1 MGGKKSLSTAKPSA
15 GKPTHRFSWLLGLA
29 AALFLV
35 TRVYILFVLEPQIT
49 DVENTYFAYAIRAYD
64 AHLAPYTD
72 ELPVEYPPLAWW
84 LVYAPRT
91 MDPQHIVETSQLQ
104 PALRA
109 YSQIFRG
116 LMFLCDLGSAALLL
130 AIVNRRRP
138 GLLGWAAIT
147 YTVTTAILCH
157 LLYDRLDTALLL
169 FLMGW
174 AFCWLRSLEVGD
186 RAAYWS
192 AAGYTVL
199 GLGIGFKLIPVICVP
214 FLLLAD
220 WRGPQRIARV
230 SVGLAA
236 MAVMVGV
243 PFLIQYTISGP
254 GVFALLKY
262 HGERRIQIESL
273 YSTFM
278 MIGSLFGRQIY
289 VVQSHAAFDL
299 EGSLA
304 NLMTAL
310 SSVLMYGFLAGLW
323 LWAFFRRAAFRG
335 AAAYRVACFALIGAV
350 IFSKV
355 LSPQYF
361 LWAFPLIVLLAID
374 IAPIRGISM
383 WLLAGMLTAIAG
395 LTTWLFPYHYANW
408 PGHPGLLPIDS
419 PDPSVLLP
427 APCIVLGARNL
438 LYLGIVLW
446 MGWMLFRSESRVVA
460 EQR

>member
-1 MGGKKSLSTAKPSA
+1 MGGKKSQSAAKPHA
-15 GKPTHRFSWLLGLA
+15 GKPGLRFSWLFGWA

-35 TRVYILFVLEPQIT
+35 SRVYILFVLEPQIT

-64 AHLAPYTD
+64 AHLAPYTE

-84 LVYAPRT
+84 LMYAPRAL
-91 MDPQHIVETSQLQ
+91 DGQHIVEPSQLD

-109 YSQIFRG
+109 YSQVFRG
-116 LMFLCDLGSAALLL
+116 LMFLCDLGSVALLI

-138 GLLGWAAIT
+138 DLIGWAALT
-147 YTVTTAILCH
+147 YTVTTTILCH

-169 FLMGW
+169 LLMGW
-174 AFCWLRSLEVGD
+174 AYCWLRSLESGK
-186 RAAYWS
+186 RAANWS
-192 AAGYTVL
+192 AASYSML

-220 WRGPQRIARV
+220 WRGPQRFVRS

-236 MAVMVGV
+236 LALTVGV
-243 PFLIQYTISGP
+243 PFLIQYAISGS

-273 YSTFM
+273 YSTLM

-289 VVQSHAAFDL
+289 VVKSHAAFDL

-310 SSVLMYGFLAGLW
+310 SNVLMYGFLAGLW
-323 LWAFFRRAAFRG
+323 LWAFFRRAAYRG
-335 AAAYRVACFALIGAV
+335 AAVYRVACFVLIGAV

-361 LWAFPLIVLLAID
+361 LWAFPLAVLLEVD
-374 IAPIRGISM
+374 IAPTGGISI
-383 WLLAGMLTAIAG
+383 WLFAALLAATAG
-395 LTTWLFPYHYANW
+395 LTTWLFPYHYSNL

-438 LYLGIVLW
+438 FYLGIVLW
-446 MGWMLFRSESRVVA
+446 MGWVLCRGEGRVA
-460 EQR
+460 TER